1 MTMVMDELIQ
11 AGLCDESTDHHLTNK
26 GRDWLRTLGDLETQE
41 VVDVQDAAADLI
53 LSTNG
58 IFR

>member
-1 MTMVMDELIQ
+1 MDELIL
-11 AGLCDESTDHHLTNK
+11 AGLCDESTEHHLTGK